1 MKRTLLAVM
10 AMSGVAAC
18 STAGAGDTSQKVAE
32 GWAAKW
38 CQVQPGQTKEALVA
52 SMGPPTFSGPAF
64 MTWAANQ
71 HQYHAFLEADGKIDQ
86 LDINSVK
93 LNEAEKAAL
102 PCSTSRT
109 RESVAA
115 AAAPPKGSAPRACT
129 LVSDD
134 EMSAILGAAVVGEPN
149 DSSSGKT
156 QCTYHPASGVS
167 PYVELTVD
175 WGGGEAAMTAMGMM
189 GRIEPGLASPYKGL
203 GDQAAAV
210 GPMLMIRTGEDLVQ
224 ITFSGVSDTP
234 AKARKIFDTAKA
246 KM

>member
-71 HQYHAFLEADGKIDQ
+71 HQYHAFLEADGKIGQ

-102 PCSTSRT
+102 ACSTIR
-109 RESVAA
+109 
-115 AAAPPKGSAPRACT
+115 
-129 LVSDD
+129 
-134 EMSAILGAAVVGEPN
+134 AAVLG
-149 DSSSGKT
+149 G
-156 QCTYHPASGVS
+156 CASHV
-167 PYVELTVD
+167 PRHD
-175 WGGGEAAMTAMGMM
+175 GGGRVVRRAE
-189 GRIEPGLASPYKGL
+189 RIEKQ
-203 GDQAAAV
+203 GD
-210 GPMLMIRTGEDLVQ
+210 D
-224 ITFSGVSDTP
+224 
-234 AKARKIFDTAKA
+234 
-246 KM
+246 